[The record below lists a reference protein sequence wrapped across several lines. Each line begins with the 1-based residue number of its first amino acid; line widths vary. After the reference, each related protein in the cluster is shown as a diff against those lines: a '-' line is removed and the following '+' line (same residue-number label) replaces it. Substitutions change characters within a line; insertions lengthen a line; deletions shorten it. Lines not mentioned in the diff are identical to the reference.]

1 MYDLPGVVSPSSP
14 TTPSAGG
21 VSPSV
26 PGGGMVRDSPML
38 LQQITDLK
46 AALHHTTTAMHS
58 NTAQHMH
65 SQLASLKPIRVTT
78 MMAVREILI
87 NKVRP

>member
-1 MYDLPGVVSPSSP
+1 MVSPSSP

-46 AALHHTTTAMHS
+46 AALHHATTAKHS

-65 SQLASLKPIRVTT
+65 SQLASLKPIRVGGIIFV
-78 MMAVREILI
+78 MGMLDDIVLYNIYW
-87 NKVRP
+87 